1 MRCCG
6 SVCLNGRRKCMFL
19 ICLIFQYLWIH
30 NIFGSSILRLSGLPT
45 LEQATYNCPCEK
57 QSVCK
62 YKPHNSKDCPCA
74 LLIVIAN
81 ANRIGNSNLL
91 KWNDISV
98 GIIGIRRM
106 RTSSPLKGPVKIF
119 ASMMLVINFF
129 TERCVPLQSLGFY
142 WKMCAITK
150 LGLFRN
156 MIKYLL
162 NNKINGISIMKK
174 KFTNKFL
181 E

>member
-1 MRCCG
+1 M
-6 SVCLNGRRKCMFL
+6 
-19 ICLIFQYLWIH
+19 
-30 NIFGSSILRLSGLPT
+30 SGLLT

-62 YKPHNSKDCPCA
+62 YKAHNSKDCPCA

-81 ANRIGNSNLL
+81 ANRIGNCNLL
-91 KWNDISV
+91 NWNDISV
-98 GIIGIRRM
+98 GIIGNRGL
-106 RTSSPLKGPVKIF
+106 RTSSPLKGPVKIV

-129 TERCVPLQSLGFY
+129 Y
-142 WKMCAITK
+142 WKTCAITK
-150 LGLFRN
+150 LRLVN
-156 MIKYLL
+156 ISQHDNWHPMKYLL

-174 KFTNKFL
+174 KFKNKFL